1 MYFSLNKKIFY
12 TFFIFFIFMGI
23 LFFSM
28 FLNIYI
34 KKYQEDKNS
43 IFLRNQYVMEL
54 LYENIALRRELNNAN
69 ITLSNESEAILKSG
83 DLGQKQEELSREQK
97 LNQDLQKNYD
107 ERTAAFTEGAKI
119 ILVNSLLSLISIMIL
134 GFLLQKWVIVPI
146 KRLTDASKLVSNGDF
161 SHRIFLGKKQIFFD
175 EFDTLAK
182 TFNTMIDNIESNIS
196 AIKNTETFLQMLI
209 DAIPDGI
216 RVIDHNYNVVLAN
229 KAYLKQVKNIK
240 TDDNM
245 KCYAACG
252 YNEPCPLGMFTC
264 PLREIK
270 HVDSKSISIIQ
281 TAGDRPLSI
290 NAAPLRVK
298 STALPDEF
306 YIVESIR
313 DLSDDIRF
321 SHEQKIASLGFLATS
336 VAHEMKNN
344 LGSVRMI
351 LEGLLE
357 TSFKNL
363 PENSKEKKYLNMIYN
378 QIVNSIEIPER
389 LLNLAHYSTDEQ
401 ECFDI
406 RPCIEEV
413 LSLLDYEAKRNGITV
428 KADFSNSE
436 NIILGSEADFKMII
450 LNLSQNAL
458 KAMPSGGTLSVK
470 SAKDKNYVMVEV
482 RDTGVGIAK
491 DKFQHIFEPF
501 YSDGRSSRH
510 QGTGLGL
517 AIVKS
522 LVEKFKGEI
531 NVTSEINKGTTFL
544 LKFPK
549 SKRKKLQN

>member
-12 TFFIFFIFMGI
+12 TFFVFFIFMGA

-28 FLNIYI
+28 FLNIYS

-54 LYENIALRRELNNAN
+54 LYENIALRRELNRAN
-69 ITLSNESEAILKSG
+69 VTLSHESEAVVSG

-107 ERTAAFTEGAKI
+107 ERTKAFTEGAKI
-119 ILVNSLLSLISIMIL
+119 IAVSSLLSFLSIMIL

-146 KRLTDASKLVSNGDF
+146 KRLTDASKLVSGGDF
-161 SHRIFLGKKQIFFD
+161 SHRILLGKKQIFFD

-182 TFNTMIDNIESNIS
+182 TFNTMIDNIESNIT
-196 AIKNTETFLQMLI
+196 AIKNTETFLQLLI

-229 KAYLKQVKNIK
+229 KAYFKQFK
-240 TDDNM
+240 TQNTDENV
-245 KCYAACG
+245 KCYEACG

-270 HVDSKSISIIQ
+270 HAGSKSISIIQ
-281 TAGDRPLSI
+281 TASDRPLSI
-290 NAAPLRVK
+290 NAAPLKVK
-298 STALPDEF
+298 STALPDDF

-357 TSFKNL
+357 TSFKDL
-363 PENSKEKKYLNMIYN
+363 PEGSKEKKYLNMIYN
-378 QIVNSIEIPER
+378 QIVSSIEIPER
-389 LLNLAHYSTDEQ
+389 LLKLAHYSTDEQ
-401 ECFDI
+401 EVFDI
-406 RPCIEEV
+406 RPSIEEV
-413 LSLLDYEAKRNGITV
+413 LSLLDYEAKRNGVTV
-428 KADFSNSE
+428 ETDFNSAE
-436 NIILGSEADFKMII
+436 NNILGSEADFKMII

-458 KAMPSGGTLSVK
+458 KAMPSGGTLSIK
-470 SAKDKNYVMVEV
+470 TSKDKNSVAVEV
-482 RDTGVGIAK
+482 KDTGVGIAK

-501 YSDGRSSRH
+501 YSEGRSSRH

-531 NVTSEINKGTTFL
+531 SVSSEINQGTTFL